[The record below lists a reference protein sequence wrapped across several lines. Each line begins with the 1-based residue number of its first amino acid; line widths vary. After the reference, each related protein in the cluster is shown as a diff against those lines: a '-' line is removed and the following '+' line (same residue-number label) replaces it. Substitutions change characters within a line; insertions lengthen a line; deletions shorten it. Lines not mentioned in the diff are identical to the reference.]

1 MFFVHFGLPNKFFSL
16 KNSKLFF
23 KIENKRKKK
32 NSYQTYPKSSKKISY
47 KIDLEEP
54 LLAAC
59 NVDEIK
65 NVKI

>member
-1 MFFVHFGLPNKFFSL
+1 MFSVYFRLPNKFFGL
-16 KNSKLFF
+16 KNRKLFLET
-23 KIENKRKKK
+23 KIKGK
-32 NSYQTYPKSSKKISY
+32 NSYQTFPKSSKKISY

>member
-1 MFFVHFGLPNKFFSL
+1 MFSVHFGLLNKFFSL
-16 KNSKLFF
+16 KNSKLFL
-23 KIENKRKKK
+23 KIKNKRKK
-32 NSYQTYPKSSKKISY
+32 NSYQTYLKSSKKISY

>member
-1 MFFVHFGLPNKFFSL
+1 MYFRLSNKFFNF
-16 KNSKLFF
+16 KNKKLFL
-23 KIENKRKKK
+23 KIKNKRKK
-32 NSYQTYPKSSKKISY
+32 NSYQTYLKSSKKISY